1 MKRRQFITLVAGA
14 SATWPLAAR
23 AEQSPTRT
31 IGFLSSRSPGESSGV
46 VTAFRQ
52 GLEESGFVEGQNVA
66 IAFRWAEGHYE
77 RLPALAA
84 ELANLHVDVLFAAGG
99 PPSAFAAKAATPA
112 VPIVFS
118 AVNHP
123 VELGLVASLNR
134 PGGNITG
141 MSMFTAEITAKNL
154 NLLKEM
160 VPAATIVAYLINPA
174 NPAAKIYSDSVIA
187 AATALGITAHGVYA
201 STEQDL
207 DNAFASLKDFGAA
220 GLVVIGEPFFD
231 SQRERIVALAKRYAL
246 PAIYTFREYV
256 TAGGLMS
263 YGPSLTDAYRRG
275 GVYVGRILKGEK
287 TAELPVMQPTKF
299 NLAINLKS
307 AKALGLNVPPTLLAT
322 ADEVIE

>member
-112 VPIVFS
+112 VRIFFS

-187 AATALGITAHGVYA
+187 AATALGITAPGSAQSGQGRTHRA
-201 STEQDL
+201 
-207 DNAFASLKDFGAA
+207 NA
-220 GLVVIGEPFFD
+220 
-231 SQRERIVALAKRYAL
+231 
-246 PAIYTFREYV
+246 
-256 TAGGLMS
+256 
-263 YGPSLTDAYRRG
+263 GPG
-275 GVYVGRILKGEK
+275 
-287 TAELPVMQPTKF
+287 
-299 NLAINLKS
+299 
-307 AKALGLNVPPTLLAT
+307 
-322 ADEVIE
+322 